1 MLPISD
7 INNLMALTFRKFFE
21 SKDILIT
28 EANVDDVY
36 QRYYKDV
43 IDREI
48 FDKIVSMFRKNYQ
61 VRWTIDAYKNINNDN
76 EKKRFINE
84 DMPKLIDLF
93 KKLEIYKQKNVSE
106 AKNLNIF
113 ALKTIPELYRS
124 IQNISG
130 GEEDVSGDKDVEQ
143 NSSGDSLQRTK
154 ERNIGK
160 GGFIPKLE
168 KLYENGTYIAVRPE
182 DEESLNAV
190 SRKTAW
196 CTDKEK
202 DSYYGDNYINLKNKR
217 GNINRLYLIENKNDK
232 KDRYL
237 ISFLD
242 HQIMNINDEEQSDNL
257 QNLKPE
263 LLDAL
268 YNLGEVDEV
277 SEEILSSPKSAATY
291 YILMELLGK

>member
-1 MLPISD
+1 
-7 INNLMALTFRKFFE
+7 MALTFRKFFE

-28 EANVDDVY
+28 EANVDEIY

-43 IDREI
+43 IDKEI
-48 FDKIVSMFRKNYQ
+48 FDKIVKMFKQNYQ
-61 VRWTIDAYKNINNDN
+61 VRWTIAAYKELSGDA
-76 EKKRFINE
+76 EKKRFVNE

-93 KKLEIYKQKNVSE
+93 KKLEIYKQKNVPE
-106 AKNLNIF
+106 AKNLNVF
-113 ALKTIPELYRS
+113 AIKTIPELYRT
-124 IQNISG
+124 IEAISG
-130 GEEDVSGDKDVEQ
+130 EEETPEGGEIKTGG
-143 NSSGDSLQRTK
+143 NSLQQTK

-160 GGFIPKLE
+160 GGFVPKLE
-168 KLYENGTYIAVRPE
+168 KLYENGTYIVVRPE

-202 DSYYGDNYINLKNKR
+202 ENYFGHNYVEMKNKR
-217 GNINRLYLIENKNDK
+217 GNDNRLYFIENKSNR

-237 ISFLD
+237 ASFLD

-257 QNLKPE
+257 QNMNPD

-268 YNLGEVDEV
+268 FHLGEVDEV
-277 SEEILSSPKSAATY
+277 SEEILSNPKAAATF

>member
-1 MLPISD
+1 
-7 INNLMALTFRKFFE
+7 MALTFRKFFE

-28 EANVDDVY
+28 ESNVDEIY
-36 QRYYKDV
+36 QKHYKDV

-48 FDKIVSMFRKNYQ
+48 FDKIVKMFKINYQ
-61 VRWTIDAYKNINNDN
+61 VRWTIAAYKELSGEA
-76 EKKRFINE
+76 EKKRFVNE
-84 DMPKLIDLF
+84 DMPKLTGLF
-93 KKLEIYKQKNVSE
+93 KKLETYKQKNVPE

-113 ALKTIPELYRS
+113 AIKTIPELYRS
-124 IQNISG
+124 IEAISG
-130 GEEDVSGDKDVEQ
+130 DDETSEGGEMKTG
-143 NSSGDSLQRTK
+143 GDSLQQAK

-160 GGFIPKLE
+160 GGFVPKLE
-168 KLYENGTYIAVRPE
+168 KIYENGTYIVVRPE

-202 DSYYGDNYINLKNKR
+202 DNYFGHNYVGLKNKR
-217 GNINRLYLIENKNDK
+217 GHDNRLYLIENKNNK

-257 QNLKPE
+257 QNLNPE

-268 YNLGEVDEV
+268 FNLGNIDEV
-277 SEEILSSPKSAATY
+277 SEEILSSPKAAATF
-291 YILMELLGK
+291 YILMELLKK

>member
-1 MLPISD
+1 MGI
-7 INNLMALTFRKFFE
+7 TFRKFFE

-28 EANVDDVY
+28 EANADEVY
-36 QRYYKDV
+36 QRYYKDI
-43 IDREI
+43 IDKEV
-48 FDKIVSMFRKNYQ
+48 FDKIVNMFKKNYQ
-61 VRWTIDAYKNINNDN
+61 VRWTIDAYKNLTGDLQ
-76 EKKRFINE
+76 KKRFLNE

-93 KKLEIYKQKNVSE
+93 KRLETYKQKNVPE

-113 ALKTIPELYRS
+113 AIKTIPELYRS
-124 IQNISG
+124 IEEIGG
-130 GEEDVSGDKDVEQ
+130 GEEETTEDGVETSGG
-143 NSSGDSLQRTK
+143 NSLQQTK
-154 ERNIGK
+154 ERNVGK
-160 GGFIPKLE
+160 GGFVPKLE
-168 KLYENGTYIAVRPE
+168 KMYENSTYIVVRPE

-202 DSYYGDNYINLKNKR
+202 DNYFGHNYVELKNKR
-217 GNINRLYLIENKNDK
+217 GNNNRLYLIENKSNK

-237 ISFLD
+237 MSFLD

-257 QNLKPE
+257 QNMNPE

-268 YNLGEVDEV
+268 YHLGDVDEV
-277 SEEILSSPKSAATY
+277 TEEILSSPKAAATF

>member
-1 MLPISD
+1 MPPISD

-28 EANVDDVY
+28 ESNVDEMY
-36 QRYYKDV
+36 QKYYKDV

-48 FDKIVSMFRKNYQ
+48 FDKMVSMFKKTYQ
-61 VRWTIDAYKNINNDN
+61 VRWTIAAYRELGGEA
-76 EKKRFINE
+76 EKKRFLNE
-84 DMPKLIDLF
+84 DMPKLIGLF
-93 KKLEIYKQKNVSE
+93 KKLETYKQKNVPE

-113 ALKTIPELYRS
+113 AIKTIPELYRS
-124 IQNISG
+124 IESISG
-130 GEEDVSGDKDVEQ
+130 EEETSEDGEIKTG
-143 NSSGDSLQRTK
+143 GDSLQQTK

-168 KLYENGTYIAVRPE
+168 KIYENGTYIVVRPE

-202 DSYYGDNYINLKNKR
+202 DNYFGHNYVGLKNKK
-217 GNINRLYLIENKNDK
+217 GNDNRLYLIENKSNR

-237 ISFLD
+237 MSFLD

-257 QNLKPE
+257 QNLNPE

-268 YNLGEVDEV
+268 FHLGEVDEV
-277 SEEILSSPKSAATY
+277 SGEILSSPKAAATF

>member
-43 IDREI
+43 IEREV

-93 KKLEIYKQKNVSE
+93 KKLETYKQKNVSE

-130 GEEDVSGDKDVEQ
+130 GGEDVSGDEDVKQ
-143 NSSGDSLQRTK
+143 NSSEDSLQQTK

-160 GGFIPKLE
+160 GGFIPKLQ
-168 KLYENGTYIAVRPE
+168 KLYENGTYIVVRPE
-182 DEESLNAV
+182 DEASLNAV
-190 SRKTAW
+190 SRNTAW
-196 CTDKEK
+196 CTDSEK
-202 DSYYGDNYINLKNKR
+202 SDYHGSHYVKLKNKR
-217 GNINRLYLIENKNDK
+217 GDDNRLYLVENKNDK

-237 ISFLD
+237 ISFIE
-242 HQIMNINDEEQSDNL
+242 HQIMDRSDADQSDNL
-257 QNLKPE
+257 EDLNPE

-268 YNLGEVDEV
+268 FNLGSVDEV
-277 SEEILSSPKSAATY
+277 TAEIEASPRSAATF